1 MHFKVRPDLSSAT
14 EDFETLWIEIHN
26 NYSHSNLLCGIINR
40 HPNGNLENF
49 IDYLNLVTDGI
60 SRESKCCTIQGDFN
74 SDLSKFESH
83 LVTDDFLNTLGSY
96 FFQPHILQP
105 TRITD
110 HSATLIDNIFFNSIE
125 HFTVSGNLVY
135 DLTDHLANFLIF
147 DKFSSLPSNIKLYK
161 RDFSNFNQQVLLNDI
176 KSVDWHVVFD
186 SIENPS
192 HFISSFQV

>member
-1 MHFKVRPDLSSAT
+1 MDL
-14 EDFETLWIEIHN
+14 L
-26 NYSHSNLLCGIINR
+26 
-40 HPNGNLENF
+40 
-49 IDYLNLVTDGI
+49 
-60 SRESKCCTIQGDFN
+60 
-74 SDLSKFESH
+74 KFESH

-161 RDFSNFNQQVLLNDI
+161 RDFSNFNQQVLLDDMQ
-176 KSVDWHVVFD
+176 SVDWHVVFD

-192 HFISSFQV
+192 DLFKSFHIKLNKQV